1 MQLEFKNPKLKKE
14 YEFNEKLNGLTKEQ
28 GAQVWKKNKTTE
40 SQMVLSMLCGYV
52 SSLCEIVEEFEGQI
66 EGNPT
71 LDLTYGTVQNLPR
84 YLGQQYFAYV
94 ASGSF
99 SPKKAMEILKKT
111 MASYLMLLCMNEHN
125 CMYEAQRYTNF
136 DSMLNKLDEN
146 QTDEYSWM
154 GFVLRVGVN
163 DKYDLLLETENAA
176 TITAKGVLRIR
187 VSHICE
193 IYKRMCGVDLKEK
206 GLDDMEGVL

>member
-40 SQMVLSMLCGYV
+40 SQMVFSMPCGYV
-52 SSLCEIVEEFEGQI
+52 SSLFEIVDEFKGKLK
-66 EGNPT
+66 GNPT
-71 LDLTYGTVQNLPR
+71 LDLTYDTVQNLPC

-94 ASGSF
+94 GSGSYT
-99 SPKKAMEILKKT
+99 PKVAMEILKKT

-125 CMYEAQRYTNF
+125 CMYEAKRCTNF
-136 DSMLNKLDEN
+136 DSMLDKLIEN

-154 GFVLRVGVN
+154 GFALLVGPN
-163 DKYDLLLETENAA
+163 DKYDLLLETENVA
-176 TITAKGVLRIR
+176 TITAKGSIRIR
-187 VSHICE
+187 ISHIAE

-206 GLDDMEGVL
+206 GLDDMEGIL